1 MSVPE
6 TVISQTDPRIDAY
19 IAQAAPFAQPILK
32 HLRAVIHAACPQVEE
47 TIKWGMPSFVY
58 GGKILCGMGAFKQ
71 HATFGFWQGAS
82 VVGASPERSREAMG
96 QFGRLTQVGD
106 LPGRR
111 ELSKLLKQAMALIDA
126 GGKKT
131 ASKTVA
137 SKTTAGKSPANNIP
151 AGGTRTPKP
160 PVVIPDDLAAAFRK
174 NAKARATYAAFS
186 PSQQREYVE
195 WIESAKREQ
204 TRSGRVAQAVEWMA
218 QGKIRNWKYVAK

>member
-1 MSVPE
+1 M
-6 TVISQTDPRIDAY
+6 SQTDPRIDAY
-19 IAQAAPFAQPILK
+19 IARAAPFAQPILE
-32 HLRAVIHAACPQVEE
+32 HLRAVVHAACPQVEE

-96 QFGRLTQVGD
+96 QFGRLTKVGD
-106 LPGRR
+106 LPGKR

-126 GGKKT
+126 RGKKT
-131 ASKTVA
+131 AGKPATNKTPASRTATSDMPA
-137 SKTTAGKSPANNIP
+137 SKTRA
-151 AGGTRTPKP
+151 PKP
-160 PVVIPDDLAAAFRK
+160 PVVIPDDLAAAFKK
-174 NAKARATYAAFS
+174 NAKARATYAAF
-186 PSQQREYVE
+186 PVSQQREYVE

-218 QGKIRNWKYVAK
+218 EGKIRNWKYVAKK

>member
-1 MSVPE
+1 M
-6 TVISQTDPRIDAY
+6 SQTDPRIDAY
-19 IAQAAPFAQPILK
+19 IAQAAPFAQPILE
-32 HLRAVIHAACPQVEE
+32 HLRAVVHAACPQVEE

-106 LPGRR
+106 LPGKR

-126 GGKKT
+126 RGKKT
-131 ASKTVA
+131 AGKPAANKAPAGRTATSDVPA
-137 SKTTAGKSPANNIP
+137 SKTRA
-151 AGGTRTPKP
+151 PKP
-160 PVVIPDDLAAAFRK
+160 PVVIPDDLAAAFKK
-174 NAKARATYAAFS
+174 NAKARATYAAF
-186 PSQQREYVE
+186 PVSQQREYVE

-204 TRSGRVAQAVEWMA
+204 TRSSRVAQAVEWMA
-218 QGKIRNWKYVAK
+218 EGKIRNWKYVAKK

>member
-1 MSVPE
+1 M
-6 TVISQTDPRIDAY
+6 SQTDPRIDAY
-19 IAQAAPFAQPILK
+19 IAQAAPFAQPILE
-32 HLRAVIHAACPQVEE
+32 HLRAVVHAACPRVEE

-71 HATFGFWQGAS
+71 HATLGFWQGAS
-82 VVGASPERSREAMG
+82 VVGEQPERNREAMG
-96 QFGRLTQVGD
+96 QFGRLTKVGD
-106 LPGRR
+106 LPGKR

-131 ASKTVA
+131 AGKTAASKAPASKASASQRPA
-137 SKTTAGKSPANNIP
+137 SKT
-151 AGGTRTPKP
+151 RTTKP
-160 PVVIPDDLAAAFRK
+160 PVVVPDDLAAAFRK
-174 NAKARATYAAFS
+174 NAKARATYAAF
-186 PSQQREYVE
+186 PVSQQREYVA

>member
-1 MSVPE
+1 M
-6 TVISQTDPRIDAY
+6 SQTDPRIDAY
-19 IAQAAPFAQPILK
+19 IAQAAPFAQPILE
-32 HLRAVIHAACPQVEE
+32 HLRAVVHAACPQVEE

-96 QFGRLTQVGD
+96 QFGRLTRVGD
-106 LPGRR
+106 LPGKR

-126 GGKKT
+126 RGKKT
-131 ASKTVA
+131 AGRTAANKAPAGRTATSDVPA
-137 SKTTAGKSPANNIP
+137 SKTRA
-151 AGGTRTPKP
+151 PKP
-160 PVVIPDDLAAAFRK
+160 PVVIPDDLAAAFKK

-186 PSQQREYVE
+186 VSQQREYVE

-204 TRSGRVAQAVEWMA
+204 TRSDRVAQAVEWMA
-218 QGKIRNWKYVAK
+218 EGKIRNWKYVAKK

>member
-1 MSVPE
+1 M
-6 TVISQTDPRIDAY
+6 SQTDPRIDAY
-19 IAQAAPFAQPILK
+19 IARAAPFAQPILN
-32 HLRAVIHAACPQVEE
+32 HLRAVVHAACPQVEE

-106 LPGRR
+106 LPGKR

-131 ASKTVA
+131 SGRTASEKAPADRTSTSDVPASKTRV
-137 SKTTAGKSPANNIP
+137 
-151 AGGTRTPKP
+151 PKP
-160 PVVIPDDLAAAFRK
+160 PVVIPDDLAAAFKK

-186 PSQQREYVE
+186 VSQQREYVE
-195 WIESAKREQ
+195 WIESAKLEQ
-204 TRSGRVAQAVEWMA
+204 TRGGRVAQAVEWMA
-218 QGKIRNWKYVAK
+218 DGKIRNWKYVAKK

>member
-1 MSVPE
+1 M
-6 TVISQTDPRIDAY
+6 SQTDPRIDAY
-19 IAQAAPFAQPILK
+19 IAQAAPFAQPILE

-82 VVGASPERSREAMG
+82 VVSASAERSREAMG

-106 LPGRR
+106 LPGKR

-131 ASKTVA
+131 AGKKAA
-137 SKTTAGKSPANNIP
+137 SKTPASQAPASESPASKSR
-151 AGGTRTPKP
+151 APKP
-160 PVVIPDDLAAAFRK
+160 PVVIPDDLAVAFKK
-174 NAKARATYAAFS
+174 NPRARATYAAFP

-218 QGKIRNWKYVAK
+218 QGKIRNWKYLAK

>member
-1 MSVPE
+1 M
-6 TVISQTDPRIDAY
+6 SQTDPRIDAY
-19 IAQAAPFAQPILK
+19 IARAAPFAQPILE
-32 HLRAVIHAACPQVEE
+32 HLRAVVHATCPQVEE

-96 QFGRLTQVGD
+96 QFGRLTKVGD
-106 LPGRR
+106 LPGKR

-126 GGKKT
+126 RGKKT
-131 ASKTVA
+131 AGKPAVNKAPAGRTATSDVPA
-137 SKTTAGKSPANNIP
+137 SKTRA
-151 AGGTRTPKP
+151 PKP
-160 PVVIPDDLAAAFRK
+160 PVVIPDDLAAAFKK
-174 NAKARATYAAFS
+174 NAKARATYAAF
-186 PSQQREYVE
+186 PVSQQREYVE

-218 QGKIRNWKYVAK
+218 EGKIRNWKYVAKK

>member
-1 MSVPE
+1 M
-6 TVISQTDPRIDAY
+6 SQTDPRIDAY
-19 IAQAAPFAQPILK
+19 IAQAAPFAQPILE
-32 HLRAVIHAACPQVEE
+32 HLRAVIHTACPQVEE

-106 LPGRR
+106 LPGKR
-111 ELSKLLKQAMALIDA
+111 ELSKLLKQAMGLIDA

-131 ASKTVA
+131 AGKTAATKASASQTPA
-137 SKTTAGKSPANNIP
+137 SKTSTSPAS
-151 AGGTRTPKP
+151 ASTARTPKP